1 MNPTW
6 NRLKERFDK
15 FNDRERLSVVVAGV
29 VVVVGLGFLLA
40 IDGALS
46 RQKVLRDSVARQQ
59 TELSQLQ
66 AQSAELVRTLSRDPD
81 AASRERIEQLRAEL
95 NDYDTEL
102 RGVQQ
107 GLVAPERMV
116 RLLEGMLAGN
126 SPVRLVS
133 LKTLPVSSLIEP
145 TAAAEGA
152 APVPAGDKK
161 LVYKHGI
168 ELTVE
173 GSYPELVEYQG
184 RLEKLPWRMFWAQ
197 SRLDASDYP
206 RVRLTLTLYT
216 LSLDKAWLVV

>member
-15 FNDRERLSVVVAGV
+15 FSDRERLSVVVAGV

-116 RLLEGMLAGN
+116 RLLESMLAGN

-145 TAAAEGA
+145 AAAAEGA
-152 APVPAGDKK
+152 APVSAGDKK